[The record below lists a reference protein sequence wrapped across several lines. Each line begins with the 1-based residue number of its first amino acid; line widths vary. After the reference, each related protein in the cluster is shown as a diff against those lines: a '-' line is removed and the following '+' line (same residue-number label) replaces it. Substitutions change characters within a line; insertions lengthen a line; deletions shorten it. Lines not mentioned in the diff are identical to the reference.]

1 MEEAEGKFKA
11 IQEQEQLVAEL
22 RRGLEEHSRSTMQQ
36 LKALQQEKAVSAQLR
51 EELESA
57 RSEIAVGDE

>member
-1 MEEAEGKFKA
+1 M
-11 IQEQEQLVAEL
+11 AEL